1 MPDKN
6 TTHTHNNENTN
17 IESDETVGQDTPD
30 GAAVTAEPKK
40 PSKKIQKFYKKPWF
54 WAAAVLSLA
63 SIGLAV
69 FFAMFFTNQNSN
81 KQAVSDGWHSIAGQ
95 VTTLE
100 GLASAIK
107 DQDSFDKY
115 NIELK
120 KLSAL
125 AADKKFSTQNL
136 KYKSQDIENYVEFLD
151 RYGNYAAESSRY
163 ADKIIDFTDSEADK
177 LKDLSEIAKTS
188 SEKLK
193 TNAKFLNEAMPASA
207 FEIQNTLLEANK
219 TILTGQLSVKSK
231 QAAEQAQTAKEAA
244 DKKAVEVTAGNY
256 LNAFLAGNAP
266 LIRQYMTEGYQREYD
281 FNQLS
286 IEYRSVMYP
295 ASFRILTS
303 QMVDASKYKVQAN
316 VLFKQRD
323 GSSQYTN
330 GNELNIIYNASS
342 AKWLVDSVK
351 ESSSF

>member
-1 MPDKN
+1 MPDKDTADAHKNEDTN
-6 TTHTHNNENTN
+6 TEPDKTTE
-17 IESDETVGQDTPD
+17 QDTSD
-30 GAAVTAEPKK
+30 VTTE
-40 PSKKIQKFYKKPWF
+40 SKKVTKKNQKFYKKPWF
-54 WAAAVLSLA
+54 WGAAVLSLA
-63 SIGLAV
+63 GIGLAI
-69 FFAMFFTNQNSN
+69 FFAIFFSNQNSN

-95 VTTLE
+95 VTALE
-100 GLASAIK
+100 GLAGVIQ
-107 DQDSFDKY
+107 DQASFDKY

-120 KLSAL
+120 KLNTSV
-125 AADKKFSTQNL
+125 ADKKFNAQKL
-136 KYKSQDIENYVEFLD
+136 KYKSQDTENYVEFLD
-151 RYGNYAAESSRY
+151 RYGNYTAESSRY

-177 LKDLSEIAKTS
+177 LKDLSGIAKTS

-193 TNAKFLNEAMPASA
+193 SNAKFIVEAMPASA
-207 FEIQNTLLEANK
+207 FEIQATLSEANK

-244 DKKAVEVTAGNY
+244 DKKAAESTSGNY
-256 LNAFLAGNAP
+256 LNAFLAGNAA

-281 FNQLS
+281 FNQLTAES
-286 IEYRSVMYP
+286 RTVIYP
-295 ASFRILTS
+295 ASFRILSS

-330 GNELNIIYNASS
+330 GNELNIIYNAAS

-351 ESSSF
+351 EGSSF